1 MEGLRDGGM
10 SGLWENDREAGVA
23 DLERMKRKGLRYEVR
38 GECGVQP
45 MCSFVSQSKDQD
57 FYFD

>member
-1 MEGLRDGGM
+1 MEGLRNGGM

-38 GECGVQP
+38 GESRVQP

-57 FYFD
+57 FCFD